1 MNSCGLSFE
10 KPQVRTLAKLRLAFE
25 PAGARAEHSTEFL
38 ARGNSFEMMLDPR
51 GATFVTASKTGASPS
66 PPRAWGPA
74 APNPQSVMPQS
85 HYSTIR
91 MTLANG
97 ARPSRGEASARL
109 KGVVNYYGGR
119 DRSKWQSGVPTFG
132 RVRYREIYPGI
143 DLVYH
148 GENGRFEFDFEVAPG
163 ARPAKIAL
171 ALDGAKKI
179 TLQVDGGVD
188 IDSGT
193 GTIRLQTPVAYQEIG
208 GMHRIVP
215 ARYQV
220 ADASTGAKGVKKAA
234 QISIAL
240 GAYDHSHA
248 VVIDPTLVFA
258 TYPGFPSCKCTTNLV
273 RPCKAVDRRGFRC
286 ERGGAEVEWRWVR
299 HKISP
304 FSFPSIAR

>member
-1 MNSCGLSFE
+1 
-10 KPQVRTLAKLRLAFE
+10 
-25 PAGARAEHSTEFL
+25 
-38 ARGNSFEMMLDPR
+38 MMLDPR

-148 GENGRFEFDFEVAPG
+148 GENGRLEFDFAVAPG
-163 ARPAKIAL
+163 ASPAEIAL

-179 TLQVDGGVD
+179 TLQADGGVD
-188 IDSGT
+188 MDSGT
-193 GTIRLQTPVAYQEIG
+193 GTIRRQTPVAYQEIG
-208 GMHRIVP
+208 GKHRIVP